1 MTAVSWLM
9 HHTVKIS
16 GRCPVAAATR
26 FMGSYDHRAYEP
38 AQALQGCTYEQAQAL
53 QGCTSW
59 PRSRYDVARSE
70 GDGRK

>member
-9 HHTVKIS
+9 HHIVKIS

-38 AQALQGCTYEQAQAL
+38 AQVLQGRAHSTA
-53 QGCTSW
+53 
-59 PRSRYDVARSE
+59 V
-70 GDGRK
+70 GRVRVMM